1 MNVKVITGTPVNI
14 KDINVLDVVETTYYH
29 QIDKKTLGQSLLGNN
44 RDKFF
49 NDGVKDL
56 ISFAQRIGGN
66 IIFDIRVSTATAT
79 FSNGIYFYTTL
90 IATVGKE

>member
-14 KDINVLDVVETTYYH
+14 KDINTLDVVQTTYHH
-29 QIDKKTLGQSLLGNN
+29 QIGKNTLEKSLISNN
-44 RDKFF
+44 SDKFF
-49 NDGVKDL
+49 NDGVKSL
-56 ISFAQRIGGN
+56 VSLAQRIGGN
-66 IIFDIRVSTATAT
+66 IVFDIRVSTAIAT